1 MVCLPRCLYLIFLHR
16 ALYTGTK
23 DKLLGEDLPLVPLHD
38 EEYDML
44 VKTMLSLTSLTD
56 LAGLQWVLGGS
67 QTMVFF
73 KTSLNFLV
81 QLRLLF

>member
-1 MVCLPRCLYLIFLHR
+1 
-16 ALYTGTK
+16 
-23 DKLLGEDLPLVPLHD
+23 
-38 EEYDML
+38 ML
-44 VKTMLSLTSLTD
+44 VKTMLWLTSLTD